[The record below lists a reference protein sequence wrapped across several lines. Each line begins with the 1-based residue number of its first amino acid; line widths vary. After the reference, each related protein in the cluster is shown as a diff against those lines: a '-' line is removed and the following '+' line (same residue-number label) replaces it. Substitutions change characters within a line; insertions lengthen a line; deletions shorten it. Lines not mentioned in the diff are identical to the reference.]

1 MGVQHSRVY
10 PTICLKSH
18 LNELGLLENNVEF
31 FDDMKGDFVI
41 VRKYL

>member
-1 MGVQHSRVY
+1 M
-10 PTICLKSH
+10 LAKWH
-18 LNELGLLENNVEF
+18 LNELGLLENNVELA